1 MTFRKRTGKATKLGS
16 PVHERPDERERTP
29 LCPSWKSLMELCLS
43 HDIVFETSSEPN
55 MYHSPIQLDVFP
67 TVVQM
72 RRIDPVRNMRR
83 FYRLS
88 VHRDLFGCAAL
99 VREWGRIGSRGQM
112 MSETH
117 PDEGKAIT
125 ALMKLAAMKKRR
137 GYVD

>member
-1 MTFRKRTGKATKLGS
+1 MKPPFLLAGRTRWKR
-16 PVHERPDERERTP
+16 RPP
-29 LCPSWKSLMELCLS
+29 P
-43 HDIVFETSSEPN
+43 DIVKKTPIDHY

-67 TVVQM
+67 TDVQM

-88 VHRDLFGCAAL
+88 VQRDLFGRTSL
-99 VREWGRIGSRGQM
+99 LREWGRIGFRGQM
-112 MSETH
+112 MVETH

-125 ALMKLAAMKKRR
+125 ALMKLTATKKRR